1 MCSNQQVDVC
11 LDHPNLENVRSFLA
25 RNASQET
32 AQELSEA
39 GIDEVRSLAGRPDD
53 VVVETVPQ
61 MPSRGFS
68 REI

>member
-39 GIDEVRSLAGRPDD
+39 GIDEVRSLAGR
-53 VVVETVPQ
+53 
-61 MPSRGFS
+61 GL
-68 REI
+68 